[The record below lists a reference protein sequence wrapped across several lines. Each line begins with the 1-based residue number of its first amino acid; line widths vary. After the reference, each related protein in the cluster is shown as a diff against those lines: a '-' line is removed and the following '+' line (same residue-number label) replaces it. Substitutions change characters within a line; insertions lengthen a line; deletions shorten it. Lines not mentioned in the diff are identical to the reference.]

1 MPNSD
6 LIGNKKCE
14 KLTWRSLVCIP
25 RYRYW
30 VYVWIDEIP
39 GNIPPSV
46 HHSSLCNLIII
57 IIEELVFIFSRLRS
71 FKNRNQISLRQGACR
86 SLNFDIWVLTKA
98 VGLKFKVSCLFVPKV
113 GAFRWS
119 VVAAISL
126 RIERTTQRFHGACH
140 DFTRFF
146 KIFNH
151 CFDFLTQIRKHQHA
165 VHLIF
170 AEKETETHSAVGYW
184 FGYWPAGKAESK
196 GAQQSKVANYSL
208 RVLTK
213 AIAGC
218 IRKWNKYLL
227 RLSRLRNWKL

>member
-1 MPNSD
+1 MWKAYLKELSMYPKIPILSVCMDRWNS
-6 LIGNKKCE
+6 GKHS
-14 KLTWRSLVCIP
+14 TFRSSFFIVQS
-25 RYRYW
+25 
-30 VYVWIDEIP
+30 
-39 GNIPPSV
+39 N
-46 HHSSLCNLIII
+46 HHNHWSEV
-57 IIEELVFIFSRLRS
+57 EELVFIFSRLLRS

-170 AEKETETHSAVGYW
+170 AEKETETHSAVVNTDLVTDR
-184 FGYWPAGKAESK
+184 PAKLRVRAPSK
-196 GAQQSKVANYSL
+196 ANYAL
-208 RVLTK
+208 RLLTK
-213 AIAGC
+213 AIPGC

>member
-1 MPNSD
+1 MWKAYLKELSMYPKIPILSVCMDRWNS
-6 LIGNKKCE
+6 GKHS
-14 KLTWRSLVCIP
+14 TFRSSFFIVQS
-25 RYRYW
+25 
-30 VYVWIDEIP
+30 
-39 GNIPPSV
+39 N
-46 HHSSLCNLIII
+46 HHNHWSEV
-57 IIEELVFIFSRLRS
+57 EELVFIFSRLRS

-119 VVAAISL
+119 MVAAISL

-170 AEKETETHSAVGYW
+170 AEKETETHSAVVNTDLVTDR
-184 FGYWPAGKAESK
+184 PAK
-196 GAQQSKVANYSL
+196 L
-208 RVLTK
+208 RVRAPSK
-213 AIAGC
+213 A
-218 IRKWNKYLL
+218 N
-227 RLSRLRNWKL
+227 